1 MKDGGIVKTRTSL
14 PLGEYLGYAFLV
26 ICVLAAVFVLVYLI
40 GHIVLR
46 GLTSI
51 SWEFLTQAPRQGMT
65 AGGIKPAIIGTAYV
79 SLLTLGVAVPLGVGS
94 AIYLNEFSNQGLLNR
109 FIRLSIRNIA
119 GIPSIVFGLFGLGL
133 FVAGMKL
140 GQSLLAAA
148 FTLALMTYPVI
159 VTTAEEALKAVPQSF
174 RDAALALGATRCQ
187 AVRCQVLPAAIPGMI
202 TGAILGLGRAA
213 GETAPILLTGAAY
226 FLPRLPQ
233 SFSDQFMAL
242 PYHLYILAT
251 QHNQI
256 SVVQP
261 MAYGTALVLLALVLL
276 LNAAAITIR
285 LYYRK
290 TKQW

>member
-1 MKDGGIVKTRTSL
+1 MLNPEELRNGKRVRISEL
-14 PLGEYLGYAFLV
+14 LGYSILIIFALSS
-26 ICVLAAVFVLVYLI
+26 ILVLVYFI
-40 GHIVLR
+40 GTIAAK
-46 GLTSI
+46 GLSSI
-51 SWEFLTQAPRQGMT
+51 SWTFLTQVPRVGMT
-65 AGGIKPAIIGTAYV
+65 EGGIMPAIVGTVYV
-79 SLLTLGVAVPLGVGS
+79 AMLTLAVSVPLGVGS
-94 AIYLNEFSNQGLLNR
+94 AIYINEFSSKGLFNR
-109 FIRLSIRNIA
+109 IIRLSIRNIA
-119 GIPSIVFGLFGLGL
+119 GVPSIVFGLFGLGL

-174 RDAALALGATRCQ
+174 RDGALALGATRWQ
-187 AVRCQVLPAAIPGMI
+187 AVRHQVLPAAIPGMA

-233 SFSDQFMAL
+233 GVSDQFMAL

-256 SVVQP
+256 SVVRP
-261 MAYGTALVLLALVLL
+261 LAYGTALVLLALVLL
-276 LNAAAITIR
+276 LNGAAIAIR

-290 TKQW
+290 NKQW

>member
-1 MKDGGIVKTRTSL
+1 MLSPEELRNGKRVRISEL
-14 PLGEYLGYAFLV
+14 LGYSILIIFALSS
-26 ICVLAAVFVLVYLI
+26 ILVLVYFI
-40 GHIVLR
+40 GTIAAK
-46 GLTSI
+46 GLSSI
-51 SWEFLTQAPRQGMT
+51 SWTFLTQVPRVGMT
-65 AGGIKPAIIGTAYV
+65 EGGIMPAIVGTVYV
-79 SLLTLGVAVPLGVGS
+79 AMLTLAVSVPLGVGS
-94 AIYLNEFSNQGLLNR
+94 AIYINEFSSKGLFNR
-109 FIRLSIRNIA
+109 IIRLSIRNIA
-119 GIPSIVFGLFGLGL
+119 GVPSIVFGLFGLGL

-174 RDAALALGATRCQ
+174 RDGALALGATRWQ
-187 AVRCQVLPAAIPGMI
+187 AVRHQVLPAAIPGMA

-233 SFSDQFMAL
+233 GVSDQFMAL

-256 SVVQP
+256 SVVRP
-261 MAYGTALVLLALVLL
+261 LAYGTALVLLALVLL
-276 LNAAAITIR
+276 LNGAAIAIR

-290 TKQW
+290 NKQW